1 MLFLSKLPA
10 DIKPFQVLA
19 PMIKY
24 LVAVSIELWMV

>member
-10 DIKPFQVLA
+10 GVIPLQVLA

-24 LVAVSIELWMV
+24 LVAVSFELWMV

>member
-10 DIKPFQVLA
+10 GIITLQVLA

-24 LVAVSIELWMV
+24 LVAVSFEL